1 MHLRNLLFI
10 TLAMFPGRVLAQDSG
25 WDQGYPVPG
34 PGAVL
39 SERSRADA
47 INEMLADRL
56 DNLLPDLMRETGL
69 DMWLVI
75 NRDYAE
81 DPVYLTLVPAPV
93 YAARRTT
100 MLVFFDR
107 GEKLGVERLTVSRY
121 GLGDS
126 YESAWGGGSDD
137 EQWAR
142 LAEVIAERDPKRI
155 GVNTSDHWAFG
166 DGLSSGLRARLDVAL
181 AGPLSSRVT
190 SAEDLCIRWLETR
203 TPKEMEVYPQLV
215 HLARGVISE
224 AFSNDVITPG
234 VTTTDDVAWYLRQR
248 FTDLGL
254 PLWFQPYCNVQREG
268 LTPADGST
276 IWGAT
281 QQTIHRGDVI
291 HTDVGIHYLRL
302 ATDTQEMG
310 YVPRPGE
317 SGVPDGL
324 VAALAVGNQW
334 QDDLTDAYVT
344 GRSGNEILAAALA
357 QCEAEGLE
365 ATIYSHPIGF
375 HGHGAGPTIGLWDQ
389 QGGVPGKG
397 DYPLYEMTAHSIEL
411 NAAVAIPEWDNQ
423 VVRIML
429 EEDAF
434 FLQT

>member
-1 MHLRNLLFI
+1 
-10 TLAMFPGRVLAQDSG
+10 
-25 WDQGYPVPG
+25 
-34 PGAVL
+34 
-39 SERSRADA
+39 
-47 INEMLADRL
+47 
-56 DNLLPDLMRETGL
+56 
-69 DMWLVI
+69 
-75 NRDYAE
+75 
-81 DPVYLTLVPAPV
+81 
-93 YAARRTT
+93 

-107 GEKLGVERLTVSRY
+107 GEELGVERLTVSRY

-142 LAEVIAERDPKRI
+142 LAEVITERDPKRI

-224 AFSNDVITPG
+224 AFSSDVITPG

-268 LTPADGST
+268 LTPADGSM

-310 YVPRPGE
+310 YVLRVGE
-317 SGVPDGL
+317 EDVPDGL
-324 VAALAVGNQW
+324 RAAMATGNRW
-334 QDDLTDAYVT
+334 QDLLTGSFVA
-344 GRSGNEILAAALA
+344 GRTGNEILEATRAAAD
-357 QCEAEGLE
+357 AEGI
-365 ATIYSHPIGF
+365 TCSVYTHPLGF
-375 HGHGAGPTIGLWDQ
+375 HGHAAGPTIG
-389 QGGVPGKG
+389 
-397 DYPLYEMTAHSIEL
+397 M
-411 NAAVAIPEWDNQ
+411 WDNQ
-423 VVRIML
+423 GRTPIRGDWKLYANTCYAIEGNVTVRVPEWNDQPVQIKL
-429 EEDAF
+429 EQDAWF
-434 FLQT
+434 DGEAVHYIGGRQTSWHLVR